1 MCDLLKIC
9 SVTGQGPPFAG
20 FCAKTLPRKWFFQ
33 FILLGLLTCACEG
46 MDTTHVT
53 QDFYLVDMD
62 YDAEERSLSFSVN
75 DRDYVGVVGPT
86 VVGYALSGEYILV
99 KQRPKF
105 FLEPKST
112 RKPLYYI
119 VDTDVERLRMPEQG
133 VMGPMVLSDF
143 NETCKKMRIRTPVRF
158 LED

>member
-1 MCDLLKIC
+1 MICQKIC
-9 SVTGQGPPFAG
+9 SVTGKEYSFAG
-20 FCAKTLPRKWFFQ
+20 FYAKTLPRKWFFQ
-33 FILLGLLTCACEG
+33 FILLGALTCACDG

-53 QDFYLVDMD
+53 KDFYLVDMD

-75 DRDYVGVVGPT
+75 DRDYLGVVGPT
-86 VVGYALSGEYILV
+86 VVGYSLSGKYILV

-105 FLEPKST
+105 FMEPKST
-112 RKPLYYI
+112 REPLYYI

-143 NETCKKMRIRTPVRF
+143 NEMCKKMRIGTPVRF